1 MQTYRRK
8 VGALEVIIHVEKE
21 LYEYVPQVFDAIF
34 CTFEQCYYVDNP
46 DAIHIYSQKN
56 AIDEYKYP
64 CFCNT
69 RNPMWIF
76 LMINML
82 EHYLYKILNCTVLHG
97 ACVKI
102 DNKNIL
108 IVGER
113 RSGKTTLTKYLVN
126 MYNAVYMGDDS
137 IFIIN
142 NIFYGFSFPI
152 LMRKIDKKTKSL
164 STTKD
169 EENSKRYIYSF
180 EKIFAQTSRIDFII
194 FPKYDR
200 LIEFQCD
207 QIKDRFLFEAL
218 LCNVKESKDV
228 HTMFNDINNLV
239 STAQAYRIHYNKCS
253 NIARFIAELSENE
266 MTIKGER

>member
-1 MQTYRRK
+1 MRMQTYRRK

-21 LYEYVPQVFDAIF
+21 LYKYVPHVFDAIF
-34 CTFEQCYYVDNP
+34 CTFEQCYYVDSP

-56 AIDEYKYP
+56 PYDEYKYP

-76 LMINML
+76 LMINTL
-82 EHYLYKILNCTVLHG
+82 EHYLYKILNCTVFHG

-102 DNKNIL
+102 NNKNIL

-113 RSGKTTLTKYLVN
+113 KSGKTTLTKYLVN

-137 IFIIN
+137 IFTIDN
-142 NIFYGFSFPI
+142 VFYGFSFPI
-152 LMRKIDKKTKSL
+152 LMRKIDKKIKPL

-169 EENSKRYIYSF
+169 EENRKRYIYSF
-180 EKIFAQTSRIDFII
+180 KNFFAQASRIDFII
-194 FPKYDR
+194 FPKYDK

-218 LCNVKESKDV
+218 LNNVKESKDMR
-228 HTMFNDINNLV
+228 TMFNDINSLV
-239 STAQAYRIHYNKCS
+239 STAQAYCIHYNKCR
-253 NIARFIAELSENE
+253 NIVRFID
-266 MTIKGER
+266 ERSNNKTVR